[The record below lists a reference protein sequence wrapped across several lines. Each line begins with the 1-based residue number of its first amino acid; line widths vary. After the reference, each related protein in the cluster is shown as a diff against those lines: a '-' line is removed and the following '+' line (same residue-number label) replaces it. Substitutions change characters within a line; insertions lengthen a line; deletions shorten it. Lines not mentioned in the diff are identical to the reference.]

1 MAKYQRTHKNNEL
14 RLNNVNETVS
24 LVGWV
29 SKTRDLGGLLFIDL
43 RDRYGITQLV
53 CRPEDSAY
61 EIVKTVKN
69 EYVLNV
75 TGKVIERES
84 KNPNLLTGDIE
95 VEITECKVLSE
106 ANQTPLIIADKTD
119 ALEDIR
125 MKYRYLDL
133 RRPVMQHNLI
143 LRHNICKAA
152 RKALEALDFIEIE
165 TPIFGKSTPEG
176 ARDYV
181 VPSRVHPGKFYAL
194 PQSPQI
200 YKQLLM
206 VSGFERYYQIARC
219 FRDEDLR
226 ADRQMEFTQI
236 DLEMSFVDEEDVQNV
251 IEQTLKTVFKDVMN
265 IDIPTPFP
273 RLRFDESM
281 ERYGNDKPDT
291 RFGLELK
298 TINDIASKM
307 GFSVFTDAINNG
319 GVVKCIN
326 VKGGASKYSRK
337 QIDEFAE
344 QIKKF
349 KAKGL
354 AWFKYASG
362 TVSGGISKFVT
373 LEILEQFK
381 DTISLEENDLVLFVA
396 DKKEVVNA
404 SLAYLRNFFGKDLGL
419 IDENQYN
426 LLWIVDWPSFE
437 WDENENRY
445 VAAHHPFTMPKD
457 EWKDKLLTDP
467 AHCYSKCYDV
477 VLNGFELGSGSIRIH
492 EPQVQTDMFKAIGL
506 TDEQAKEKFGFF
518 VDAFKYGTP
527 PHGGMALGLDRLAM
541 LLTHSPSIRDVIA
554 FPKTANAMCPMSE
567 APSKIDDYQLNEL
580 KIKFT
585 EEEK

>member
-1 MAKYQRTHKNNEL
+1 MAKYNRTHKNNQL
-14 RLNNVNETVS
+14 RLSNVNEHVS

-29 SKTRDLGGLLFIDL
+29 SKTRNLGGLIFVDL

-53 CRPEDSAY
+53 CKPEDESY
-61 EIVKTVKN
+61 ETIKNVRN

-75 TGKVIERES
+75 SGTVLERES
-84 KNPNLLTGDIE
+84 KNPNLPTGDIE
-95 VEITECKVLSE
+95 VLVDKCVVLSE

-119 ALEDIR
+119 ALEDVR

-133 RRPVMQHNLI
+133 RRPIMQYNLI
-143 LRHNICKAA
+143 LRNNICKAA
-152 RKALEALDFIEIE
+152 RKSLDLDDFIEIE

-236 DLEMSFVDEEDVQNV
+236 DLEMSFVDEEDVHQV
-251 IEQTLKTVFKDVMN
+251 IENMLKTIFKDVMN
-265 IDIPTPFP
+265 IDLVTPFP
-273 RLRFDESM
+273 RLGFDESM
-281 ERYGNDKPDT
+281 DRYGNDKPDT
-291 RFGLELK
+291 RFGLELQN
-298 TINDIASKM
+298 INDIASNM
-307 GFSVFTDAINNG
+307 DFSVFKDAINNG

-326 VKGGASKYSRK
+326 VKGAANKYSRK
-337 QIDEFAE
+337 DIDAFTE

-354 AWFKYASG
+354 AWFKYDGSA
-362 TVSGGISKFVT
+362 VSGGISKFITEDVLNSLIQKLG
-373 LEILEQFK
+373 LEA
-381 DTISLEENDLVLFVA
+381 DDLVLIVA
-396 DKKEVVNA
+396 DKKNVVNA

-419 IDENQYN
+419 IDENKYN
-426 LLWIVDWPSFE
+426 FVWIVDWPSFE
-437 WDENENRY
+437 YSEEENRY
-445 VAAHHPFTMPKD
+445 IAAHHPFTMPKD
-457 EWKDKLLTDP
+457 EWKDKLLTEP
-467 AHCYSKCYDV
+467 ENCYSKCYDV
-477 VLNGFELGSGSIRIH
+477 VLNGYELGSGSIRIH
-492 EPQVQTDMFKAIGL
+492 EPQVQKDMFKAIGL
-506 TDEQAKEKFGFF
+506 TDEQAQEKFGFF

-580 KIKFT
+580 KIKFDL
-585 EEEK
+585 EK

>member
-1 MAKYQRTHKNNEL
+1 MAKYNRTHKNNQL
-14 RLNNVNETVS
+14 RLSNVNEYVS

-29 SKTRDLGGLLFIDL
+29 SKTRNLGGLIFVDL

-53 CRPEDSAY
+53 CKPEDECY
-61 EIVKTVKN
+61 ETIKNVRN

-75 TGKVIERES
+75 SGTVLERES
-84 KNPNLLTGDIE
+84 KNPNLPTGDIE
-95 VEITECKVLSE
+95 VLVDKCVVLSE

-119 ALEDIR
+119 ALEDVR

-133 RRPVMQHNLI
+133 RRPIMQYNLI
-143 LRHNICKAA
+143 LRNNICKAA
-152 RKALEALDFIEIE
+152 RKSLDLDDFIEIE

-236 DLEMSFVDEEDVQNV
+236 DLEMSFVDEEDVHQV
-251 IEQTLKTVFKDVMN
+251 IENMLKTIFKDVMN
-265 IDIPTPFP
+265 IDLVTPFP

-291 RFGLELK
+291 RFGLELQN
-298 TINDIASKM
+298 INDIASNM
-307 GFSVFTDAINNG
+307 DFSVFKDAINNG

-326 VKGGASKYSRK
+326 VKGAANKYSRK
-337 QIDEFAE
+337 DIDAFTE

-354 AWFKYASG
+354 AWFKYDGSA
-362 TVSGGISKFVT
+362 VSGGISKFITEDVLNSLVQKLG
-373 LEILEQFK
+373 LEA
-381 DTISLEENDLVLFVA
+381 DDLVLIVA
-396 DKKEVVNA
+396 DKKNVVNA

-419 IDENQYN
+419 IDENKYN
-426 LLWIVDWPSFE
+426 FVWIVDWPSFE
-437 WDENENRY
+437 YSEEENRY
-445 VAAHHPFTMPKD
+445 IAAHHPFTMPKD
-457 EWKDKLLTDP
+457 EWKDKLLTEP
-467 AHCYSKCYDV
+467 ENCYSKCYDV
-477 VLNGFELGSGSIRIH
+477 VLNGYELGSGSIRIH
-492 EPQVQTDMFKAIGL
+492 EPQVQKDMFKAIGL
-506 TDEQAKEKFGFF
+506 TDEQAQEKFGFF

-580 KIKFT
+580 KIKFDL
-585 EEEK
+585 EK

>member
-1 MAKYQRTHKNNEL
+1 MAKYNRTHKNNQL
-14 RLNNVNETVS
+14 RLSNVNEHVS

-29 SKTRDLGGLLFIDL
+29 SKTRNLGGLIFVDL

-53 CRPEDSAY
+53 CKPEHECY
-61 EIVKTVKN
+61 ETIKNVRN

-75 TGKVIERES
+75 SGTVLERES
-84 KNPNLLTGDIE
+84 KNPNLPTGDIE
-95 VEITECKVLSE
+95 VLVDKCVVLSE

-119 ALEDIR
+119 ALEDVR

-133 RRPVMQHNLI
+133 RRPIMQYNLI
-143 LRHNICKAA
+143 LRNNICKAA
-152 RKALEALDFIEIE
+152 RKSLDLDDFIEIE

-236 DLEMSFVDEEDVQNV
+236 DLEMSFVDEEDVHQV
-251 IEQTLKTVFKDVMN
+251 IENMLKTIFKDVMN
-265 IDIPTPFP
+265 IDLVTPFP
-273 RLRFDESM
+273 RLGFDESM

-291 RFGLELK
+291 RFGLELQN
-298 TINDIASKM
+298 INYIASNM
-307 GFSVFTDAINNG
+307 DFSVFKDAINNG

-326 VKGGASKYSRK
+326 IKGAANKYSRK
-337 QIDEFAE
+337 DIDAFTE

-354 AWFKYASG
+354 AWFKYDGSA
-362 TVSGGISKFVT
+362 VSGGISKFITEDVLNSLVQKLG
-373 LEILEQFK
+373 LEA
-381 DTISLEENDLVLFVA
+381 DDLVLIVA
-396 DKKEVVNA
+396 DKKNVVNA

-419 IDENQYN
+419 IDENKYN
-426 LLWIVDWPSFE
+426 FVWIVDWPSFE
-437 WDENENRY
+437 YSEEENRY
-445 VAAHHPFTMPKD
+445 IAAHHPFTMPKD
-457 EWKDKLLTDP
+457 EWKDKLLTEP
-467 AHCYSKCYDV
+467 ENCYSKCYDV
-477 VLNGFELGSGSIRIH
+477 VLNGYELGSGSIRIH
-492 EPQVQTDMFKAIGL
+492 EPQVQKDMFKAIGL
-506 TDEQAKEKFGFF
+506 TDEQAQEKFGFF

-580 KIKFT
+580 KIKFDL
-585 EEEK
+585 EK